1 MLHNLIRLARHDVR
15 VHVRRR
21 VVHIPVRQTA
31 LRPVATVAT
40 EQGKDAHRFPC
51 HVKVIFLS
59 CRRFYHNFFCLCRM
73 CLPFPSS
80 WKILVIPDTSEGEP
94 SEPPFFIAGEYL
106 PRSPSLLTQQQQA
119 VYKKGSP
126 RSTCSR
132 ASQGWTQTST
142 TNRTSTRRHGS
153 HRTGQLQRSYC

>member
-59 CRRFYHNFFCLCRM
+59 CRRFYHNFSVCVGCASRFHHRGKSLSCRTPRRVNPPN
-73 CLPFPSS
+73 LPFYCGGVS
-80 WKILVIPDTSEGEP
+80 
-94 SEPPFFIAGEYL
+94 PPFPLAAYAAATGGLQERLATKLVCTLAAG
-106 PRSPSLLTQQQQA
+106 SF
-119 VYKKGSP
+119 
-126 RSTCSR
+126 TC
-132 ASQGWTQTST
+132 QYDKP
-142 TNRTSTRRHGS
+142 HFDP
-153 HRTGQLQRSYC
+153 

>member
-1 MLHNLIRLARHDVR
+1 MFVFTFVAGLFTFQYDKPHFDPLPRLPPNRARTHTDS
-15 VHVRRR
+15 
-21 VVHIPVRQTA
+21 PVMSRSS
-31 LRPVATVAT
+31 
-40 EQGKDAHRFPC
+40 
-51 HVKVIFLS
+51 FLS

-80 WKILVIPDTSEGEP
+80 WKILVMPDTSEGKP
-94 SEPPFFIAGEYL
+94 SEPPFLLRGSIS

-126 RSTCSR
+126 RGTCPRS
-132 ASQGWTQTST
+132 SQGCTHPST

>member
-51 HVKVIFLS
+51 HVGDSITIFSVCVGCASRFHHRGKSLS
-59 CRRFYHNFFCLCRM
+59 YRTPRRVNPPN
-73 CLPFPSS
+73 LPFYCGGVS
-80 WKILVIPDTSEGEP
+80 
-94 SEPPFFIAGEYL
+94 PPFPLAAYAAATGGLQERLATMLVLTPVAGLSTHQHDKPHFDPL
-106 PRSPSLLTQQQQA
+106 PR
-119 VYKKGSP
+119 
-126 RSTCSR
+126 
-132 ASQGWTQTST
+132 
-142 TNRTSTRRHGS
+142 
-153 HRTGQLQRSYC
+153 

>member
-1 MLHNLIRLARHDVR
+1 MFVFTFVAGLFTFQYDKPHFDPLPRLPPNRARTHTDS
-15 VHVRRR
+15 
-21 VVHIPVRQTA
+21 PVMSRSS
-31 LRPVATVAT
+31 
-40 EQGKDAHRFPC
+40 
-51 HVKVIFLS
+51 FLS

-80 WKILVIPDTSEGEP
+80 WKILVIPDTSEGKP
-94 SEPPFFIAGEYL
+94 SEPPFLLRGSIS
-106 PRSPSLLTQQQQA
+106 PVPPSLLTQQQQA

-126 RSTCSR
+126 RSSCTRS
-132 ASQGWTQTST
+132 SQGCKHSST

>member
-80 WKILVIPDTSEGEP
+80 WKILVIPDTSEGKP
-94 SEPPFFIAGEYL
+94 SEPPFLLRGVSPPFPLAAYAAATGGLQERLATMDAYTDVAGSFTNQYDKPHPDPK
-106 PRSPSLLTQQQQA
+106 PR
-119 VYKKGSP
+119 
-126 RSTCSR
+126 
-132 ASQGWTQTST
+132 
-142 TNRTSTRRHGS
+142 
-153 HRTGQLQRSYC
+153 

>member
-1 MLHNLIRLARHDVR
+1 MFVFTFVAGLFTFQYDKPHFDPLPRLPPNRARTHTDS
-15 VHVRRR
+15 
-21 VVHIPVRQTA
+21 PVMSRSS
-31 LRPVATVAT
+31 
-40 EQGKDAHRFPC
+40 
-51 HVKVIFLS
+51 FLS

-80 WKILVIPDTSEGEP
+80 WKILVMPDTSEGKP
-94 SEPPFFIAGEYL
+94 SEPPFLLRGSIS

-126 RSTCSR
+126 RRPCARS
-132 ASQGWTQTST
+132 SQGRPQAST
-142 TNRTSTRRHGS
+142 TNRTSTRRHGC